1 MALEKTW
8 RWFGENDT
16 VTLPEIRQIG
26 VEGIVTA
33 LHHIPT
39 GEIWPVEEIE
49 KVRDRIVAAG
59 MRWSVVESLPVSEA
73 IKLRTADC
81 ARHIENYRQS
91 LRNLAACGIRTVCY
105 NFMPVLDWARTDL
118 HYANVRGTESM
129 HFDYD
134 RFAAF
139 DIHILR
145 RPGAA
150 GDYPSEVCE
159 RAAAL
164 AAGMSAAER
173 EELAHNIIVVTQGF
187 INGTVG
193 DSEDYK
199 QVFLRYLARY
209 DGIGPD
215 RLREHLA
222 AFLNEVCPT
231 AREAGVNL
239 CIHPDDPPFPL
250 LGLPRIASTIED
262 FRWILRQ
269 YDDPVNGVTFCAGS
283 LSARP
288 DNDLPA
294 MARELGPRIHFVHL
308 RNTQQLGPKSF
319 FESGHLTGSVDMYA
333 VLKALLEEQRR
344 RIVEGRRDTAM
355 PFRPDHGLRM
365 LDDFGR
371 SSNPGYPLVGR
382 MKGFAEIC
390 GLEMGI
396 ERSL

>member
-49 KVRDRIVAAG
+49 KVRDRIAAAG

-222 AFLNEVCPT
+222 AFLKEVCPT

-250 LGLPRIASTIED
+250 LGLPRI
-262 FRWILRQ
+262 
-269 YDDPVNGVTFCAGS
+269 GVTFCAGS

-344 RIVEGRRDTAM
+344 RIAEGRRDTAM

>member
-1 MALEKTW
+1 
-8 RWFGENDT
+8 
-16 VTLPEIRQIG
+16 
-26 VEGIVTA
+26 
-33 LHHIPT
+33 
-39 GEIWPVEEIE
+39 
-49 KVRDRIVAAG
+49 
-59 MRWSVVESLPVSEA
+59 
-73 IKLRTADC
+73 
-81 ARHIENYRQS
+81 
-91 LRNLAACGIRTVCY
+91 
-105 NFMPVLDWARTDL
+105 MPVLDWARTDL

-222 AFLNEVCPT
+222 AFLKEVCPA

-269 YDDPVNGVTFCAGS
+269 YDDPVNGVTFCAG
-283 LSARP
+283 RC
-288 DNDLPA
+288 
-294 MARELGPRIHFVHL
+294 
-308 RNTQQLGPKSF
+308 
-319 FESGHLTGSVDMYA
+319 
-333 VLKALLEEQRR
+333 RR
-344 RIVEGRRDTAM
+344 DPITLCRLWRANWGRGFISYTCAIRSSWGRRV
-355 PFRPDHGLRM
+355 
-365 LDDFGR
+365 
-371 SSNPGYPLVGR
+371 SSNRGISQGR
-382 MKGFAEIC
+382 WIC
-390 GLEMGI
+390 TPY
-396 ERSL
+396 